1 MTSYLYVRTIMS
13 IPGVG
18 TSNHIAELEPTNA
31 TECRLHRLLEVD
43 PTNSVCGA
51 ARDGVVVGMAAPP
64 QPTVP
69 HPESYAD
76 FPDIETAYLS
86 LEEFEALW
94 SEAIEKFPELR

>member
-1 MTSYLYVRTIMS
+1 MS

-18 TSNHIAELEPTNA
+18 TSNHIAELEPASA

-43 PTNSVCGA
+43 PSNMVCGA
-51 ARDGVVVGMAAPP
+51 ARGGVVVGMAAPP
-64 QPTVP
+64 QNTVP

-86 LEEFEALW
+86 LEEFETLW
-94 SEAIEKFPELR
+94 SKAIEKFPELR